1 MSMSNFDKQLQKET
15 LLNNFEIKRKLG
27 RNSVVDIATRY
38 GLDGPGSNPGGG
50 YISRTRPG
58 PS

>member
-1 MSMSNFDKQLQKET
+1 MNMSNFDKQLQKET

-58 PS
+58 RS